1 MKSLSKIALAATL
14 ALSAALAPSANAL
27 VGILT
32 FPTDPIVG
40 GVAIGVGAGL
50 MVAGGSATVVRCHRV
65 PGRPYRGPYRPRR
78 PGHTVCS
85 RQAVGGGVFTLGL
98 LLLDEKQGFAG
109 AEFRAPSI
117 EQSIAAGLSIAE
129 ATAVKA
135 EELKIQGIDDEVN
148 AGSNEA
154 WDSIAQATLSAEA
167 YSGIKK
173 IQAAATQE

>member
-1 MKSLSKIALAATL
+1 MKSLKQIAIAATL
-14 ALSAALAPSANAL
+14 AFSAILAPSANAM
-27 VGILT
+27 VGILA
-32 FPTDPIVG
+32 FPTDPVVG
-40 GVAIGVGAGL
+40 GISIGVGAGL
-50 MVAGGSATVVRCHRV
+50 IVAGGSATVVRCHHV
-65 PGRPYRGPYRPRR
+65 PGRYRGPYRPRR

-85 RQAVGGGVFTLGL
+85 RQVVGGGLVALGV

-117 EQSIAAGLSIAE
+117 EQSIAAGLTLTE

-148 AGSNEA
+148 AGSSEA

-173 IQAAATQE
+173 IQAAATQQ

>member
-1 MKSLSKIALAATL
+1 MKSLSKIALLATL
-14 ALSAALAPSANAL
+14 TLSAALAPSAHAV

-32 FPTDPIVG
+32 FATDPVVG
-40 GVAIGVGAGL
+40 GIAIGAGAGL
-50 MVAGGSATVVRCHRV
+50 MIAGGSATAVRCHHV
-65 PGRPYRGPYRPRR
+65 PGRYRGPYRPRR
-78 PGHTVCS
+78 PGHTVCT
-85 RQAVGGGVFTLGL
+85 RQAIGGGVFALGL

-117 EQSIAAGLSIAE
+117 EQSIAAGLTVAE

-148 AGSNEA
+148 AGSNEG

-173 IQAAATQE
+173 IQAAAIQQ